1 MGFHKIKKICF
12 SKNFGLKTLFSTC
25 IKFARKNKYE
35 ITFGL
40 IFLLGIFLR
49 FFRLNILPPG
59 AYVGEISIIN
69 DSIPNLKIGSDVFYK
84 LIIVLASKIS
94 GDNTLVLLRFISAFL
109 GSLLILF
116 VYLLSKEWFNQRIAL
131 IASFFTAVSFW
142 PLLISRSVVHSN
154 IIPLVLIAL
163 LYFASIAFREK
174 KKIYFVITGITLAV
188 GLYSSIVF
196 WLLPILLYPALYFVS
211 NKKPKVLSKYKKEIF
226 LTEIISLFAMVPII
240 IYLIWNPSKLSFIFP
255 GVADVLK
262 NGFKSLLA
270 FNFESPQM
278 WSINIGKEPLL
289 DPFIGIAF
297 VAGILMAIKY
307 HKKTKQQILLIS
319 FVCFMMPAIFSTNY
333 LYGLKMAGVIPIVF
347 IFAAIAT
354 DWTLSKWLGLFPFN
368 KNARRLGWTL
378 FFILIFLSSSF
389 NITKYYLVW
398 AGAPETYLVYNE
410 DLVAESRYLNNLGPG
425 VNGYYTGGARS
436 NILNTLS
443 GQKAKKITLEEIGGL
458 NLKGKNVFV
467 IPVSDNIYL
476 NKVQEKFPEG
486 ELMWYVSPYSKKIL
500 FNIYS
505 INKD

>member
-1 MGFHKIKKICF
+1 MGFHKIKKF
-12 SKNFGLKTLFSTC
+12 LLFKNSGLKTFFLRC
-25 IKFARKNKYE
+25 IKFAKKNKYE

-59 AYVGEISIIN
+59 AYLDEINIIN
-69 DSIPNLKIGSDVFYK
+69 DSIPNLKVGSDIFYK
-84 LIIVLASKIS
+84 LIIILASKIS
-94 GDNTLVLLRFISAFL
+94 GDNVLVLLRFISAFF

-116 VYLLSKEWFNQRIAL
+116 VYLLSKEWFNIRVAL

-142 PLLISRSVVHSN
+142 PLMISRSVVHSN

-174 KKIYFVITGITLAV
+174 KKIYFIITGIVLAV

-196 WLLPILLYPALYFVS
+196 WLLPVLLYPTLYFVS
-211 NKKPKVLSKYKKEIF
+211 SKKPKVLSKYKKEIF
-226 LTEIISLFAMVPII
+226 LTEIISLLAMVPII
-240 IYLIWNPSKLSFIFP
+240 IYIIWNPSSLSFIFP
-255 GVADVLK
+255 GVTDVLK

-278 WSINIGKEPLL
+278 WNVNIGEEPLL
-289 DPFIGIAF
+289 DPLVGIAF
-297 VAGILMAIKY
+297 VAGILIAIRY
-307 HKKTKQQILLIS
+307 HKKIKQQILLIS

-354 DWTLSKWLGLFPFN
+354 DWALSKWLGLFPFN

-378 FFILIFLSSSF
+378 FFILFFLSASY
-389 NITKYYLVW
+389 NIAKYYLVW
-398 AGAPETYLVYNE
+398 AGAPETDLIYNE
-410 DLVAESRYLNNLGPG
+410 DLVAESKYLNNLGSG
-425 VNGYYTGGARS
+425 VNGYYTAGARS
-436 NILNTLS
+436 NILDTLS
-443 GQKAKKITLEEIGGL
+443 RRKAKKISLEEIGDL
-458 NLKGKNVFV
+458 SLKGKNVFV
-467 IPVSDNIYL
+467 IPASDNIYL

-505 INKD
+505 INKG